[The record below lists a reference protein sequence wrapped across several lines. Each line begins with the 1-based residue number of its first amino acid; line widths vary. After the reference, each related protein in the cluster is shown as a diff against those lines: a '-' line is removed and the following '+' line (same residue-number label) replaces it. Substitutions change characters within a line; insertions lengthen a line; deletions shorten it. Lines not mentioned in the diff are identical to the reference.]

1 MDDKV
6 EHHQNRVFANVEW
19 RINQNNIIN
28 LGALA
33 EKNEFSDTELSPR
46 LSFTHAFNKQ
56 HKVRIGISQAIRS
69 PFIYEEKANLVYTQ
83 DLTVGGIPV
92 PPDSPIPQTLL
103 DQQILGN
110 TELKNEKII
119 SREIVYFGAFLN
131 STLFFNARLFHDDIT
146 DYIDTFREDADTDID
161 NVPDD
166 LNDFGIPGAV
176 NTVLV
181 YQNPISSTT
190 NGLEIE
196 LDYRIDPT
204 LRLIASGAIINISS
218 NSEAIELSAPQHSYS
233 LFLTKIFNEKYNGSL
248 AYYFVDEF
256 KWTDARSSNPA
267 DDFTTDDYH
276 TLDMRLSRNFNFNRS
291 YGSLSLVLKNLL
303 GDYSDYQKDP
313 SNDAAPQIIQNTVA
327 YIDFRLNF

>member
-1 MDDKV
+1 M
-6 EHHQNRVFANVEW
+6 
-19 RINQNNIIN
+19 
-28 LGALA
+28 
-33 EKNEFSDTELSPR
+33 
-46 LSFTHAFNKQ
+46 
-56 HKVRIGISQAIRS
+56 
-69 PFIYEEKANLVYTQ
+69 
-83 DLTVGGIPV
+83 
-92 PPDSPIPQTLL
+92 
-103 DQQILGN
+103 
-110 TELKNEKII
+110 
-119 SREIVYFGAFLN
+119 
-131 STLFFNARLFHDDIT
+131 
-146 DYIDTFREDADTDID
+146 
-161 NVPDD
+161 
-166 LNDFGIPGAV
+166 
-176 NTVLV
+176 

-233 LFLTKIFNEKYNGSL
+233 LFLTKLFNEKYNGSL